1 MSLKDLFY
9 DPKVGLSSALAFMK
23 RARQAGHSPKEI
35 TDFLKRQQVTQIHK
49 EVRRPTDF
57 FPLTGRGPGSY
68 QMDFMFMYNPRNH
81 TQNLPILNIINN
93 NTRKLYAYVLKDRS
107 KEQVLEGLK
116 KWLNEV
122 QEPPTFLQSDNERA
136 FTSKQVGNL
145 LGAHSIIQSFVEPED
160 HRGQGMVERVH
171 QTLRRLFTLYEE
183 AFHKPWLNGFED
195 LVYNYNHRVNRSI
208 GTEPALANENAGS
221 LLRLKQYLTAEQDF
235 KRFKIGDKVR
245 KAMYN
250 KAVNLFDKGRTKWST
265 RVYTI
270 IGTNGYHLYQLN
282 DDSFV
287 PHYELQLLHGEPEI
301 HEPTKQPLSE
311 LQVQAKKAKKST
323 RALKKQGIQAY
334 NNTGQA
340 EAPVTEKRQAKSREV
355 YVAKPSNLKEL
366 KAQREVEQA
375 KVKKQGARVPKYVQK
390 YVGGKWIR
398 GKVFGD
404 RVKFLD
410 GTTSSFSL
418 DLLKTKV
425 LYKFPV
431 DKADKNALPD
441 LLPKLDALTQP

>member
-23 RARQAGHSPKEI
+23 RARLAGYSPKDI
-35 TDFLKRQQVTQIHK
+35 TEFIKRQKVTQIHK
-49 EVRRPTDF
+49 EVHKPTVF

-68 QMDFMFMYNPRNH
+68 QMDLMFMYDPRNR
-81 TQNLPILNIINN
+81 TQNLPILTIINN
-93 NTRKLYAYVLKDRS
+93 NSRRLYAYVLKNRS
-107 KEQVLEGLK
+107 QEQVLEGLK
-116 KWLNEV
+116 KWLQEV
-122 QEPPTFLQSDNERA
+122 QEPPTFLQSDNEKA
-136 FTSKQVGNL
+136 FDSKAVSNL
-145 LGAHSIIQSFVEPED
+145 LGSHGIIQSFVEPED

-183 AFHKPWLNGFED
+183 AFNRPWRDGFTD
-195 LVYNYNHRVNRSI
+195 LIYNYNHRVNRDI
-208 GTEPALANENAGS
+208 GTEPAEANENAGS
-221 LLRLKQYLTAEQDF
+221 LARLKQYLEAKQDF

-250 KAVNLFDKGRTKWST
+250 KAVTRFDKGRTKWST

-270 IGTNGYHLYQLN
+270 TGTNGYHLYQLN

-287 PHYELQLLHGEPEI
+287 PHYELQLLHGEPEE
-301 HEPTKQPLSE
+301 HVPVEQPIAE

-366 KAQREVEQA
+366 KAQRVAEQA
-375 KVKKQGARVPKYVQK
+375 KVKKQGARIPKYVQK
-390 YVGGKWIR
+390 YVQNKWIR
-398 GKVFGD
+398 GKVLPD
-404 RVKFLD
+404 LSVKFLD
-410 GTTSSFSL
+410 GSEGTYSKQ
-418 DLLKTKV
+418 DKT
-425 LYKFPV
+425 LYKFPLDAP
-431 DKADKNALPD
+431 DKKAF
-441 LLPKLDALTQP
+441 PKLKPQLDALT

>member
-1 MSLKDLFY
+1 MSLRDLFY

-35 TDFLKRQQVTQIHK
+35 TDFLKRQQVAQIHK
-49 EVRRPTDF
+49 EVHKTDIHF
-57 FPLTGRGPGSY
+57 FPLTGRSAGSY
-68 QMDFMFMYNPRNH
+68 QMDLMFMYDPRNR
-81 TQNLPILNIINN
+81 TLNLPILTIINN
-93 NTRKLYAYVLKDRS
+93 NSRRLYAYVLKNRS
-107 KEQVLEGLK
+107 QEQILGGLK
-116 KWLNEV
+116 QWLQEV
-122 QEPPTFLQSDNERA
+122 QEPPTFLQSDNEKA

-183 AFHKPWLNGFED
+183 AFHKPWRDGFTD
-195 LVYNYNHRVNRSI
+195 LIFNYNHRVNRSI
-208 GTEPALANENAGS
+208 GTEPAEANETAGS
-221 LLRLKQYLTAEQDF
+221 LSRLKQYLTAEQDF
-235 KRFKIGDKVR
+235 KRFKVGDKVR

-270 IGTNGYHLYQLN
+270 TGTNGYHLYQLN

-323 RALKKQGIQAY
+323 RALKKQGILAF
-334 NNTGQA
+334 NNTGEN
-340 EAPVTEKRQAKSREV
+340 EAPVAEKRQSKTPST
-355 YVAKPSNLKEL
+355 YVATPSNLKEL
-366 KAQREVEQA
+366 KAQREAEQA
-375 KVKKQGARVPKYVQK
+375 KVKKQGERIPAYVQK
-390 YVGGKWIR
+390 FVNGKWVR
-398 GKVFGD
+398 G
-404 RVKFLD
+404 RVINGTRIKYLD
-410 GTTSSFSL
+410 GSEGTYSKQDKSI
-418 DLLKTKV
+418 
-425 LYKFPV
+425 YKFPLDAP
-431 DKADKNALPD
+431 DKKAFPSLK
-441 LLPKLDALTQP
+441 PKLDALT